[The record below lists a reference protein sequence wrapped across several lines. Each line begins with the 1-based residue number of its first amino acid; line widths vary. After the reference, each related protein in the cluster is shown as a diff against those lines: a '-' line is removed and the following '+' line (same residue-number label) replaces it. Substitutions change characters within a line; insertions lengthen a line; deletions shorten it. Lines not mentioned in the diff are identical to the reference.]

1 MYDKL
6 REGVIKDSRDVQKLS
21 KQAIFSIHRGNLGQ
35 STKQLDES
43 LSKAKLI
50 LEVVIKYP
58 LLRNG
63 AFSNSLEEWAEGA
76 ITLEWA
82 KNGKVMSKA
91 EIADGILTNH
101 EYVGALS
108 DFTGEIGRMAVA
120 SASKRDIDSVRKI
133 QQAGIAISQN
143 LMQINTGGK
152 FTKKV
157 DAVNTNLR
165 KVEDIVYDLS
175 MVEFGGKARN
185 KAREEAPRETKGD
198 DDED

>member
-1 MYDKL
+1 M
-6 REGVIKDSRDVQKLS
+6 QKLS

-143 LMQINTGGK
+143 LANYGRK
-152 FTKKV
+152 VTKKV

-175 MVEFGGKARN
+175 MVEFGGKAHN
-185 KAREEAPRETKGD
+185 KERGGPQRD
-198 DDED
+198 QRR